1 MKILPK
7 TESYFIEKEKIELN
21 PFGLS
26 FEISGDQLNL
36 LNSNHPDYPGLIKST
51 KLETGNLTVKDFPQI
66 IKEFQPEIDKISK
79 KYLKAF
85 EKLQEDFTKDVKNC
99 CDKIEDSVNF

>member
-7 TESYFIEKEKIELN
+7 TESFFIEKEKIELN
-21 PFGLS
+21 PFSLS

-36 LNSNHPDYPGLIKST
+36 LNSNGLIKST
-51 KLETGNLTVKDFPQI
+51 KLETGNLTVKDFPQV
-66 IKEFQPEIDKISK
+66 IKEFQPGLDRISK
-79 KYLKAF
+79 KYLKAL
-85 EKLQEDFTKDVKNC
+85 EKLQDDFSKEVKIY

>member
-1 MKILPK
+1 MKILQK

-36 LNSNHPDYPGLIKST
+36 LNSNGLIKST
-51 KLETGNLTVKDFPQI
+51 KLETGNLTVKDFPQV
-66 IKEFQPEIDKISK
+66 IKEFQPGLDRISK
-79 KYLKAF
+79 KYLKAL
-85 EKLQEDFTKDVKNC
+85 EKLQDDFSKEVKIY

>member
-36 LNSNHPDYPGLIKST
+36 LNSNY
-51 KLETGNLTVKDFPQI
+51 F
-66 IKEFQPEIDKISK
+66 
-79 KYLKAF
+79 
-85 EKLQEDFTKDVKNC
+85 
-99 CDKIEDSVNF
+99 

>member
-7 TESYFIEKEKIELN
+7 TESYFIEKEKIAFN

-36 LNSNHPDYPGLIKST
+36 LNSNGLIKST

-66 IKEFQPEIDKISK
+66 IKEFQPGLDRISK
-79 KYLKAF
+79 KYLKAL
-85 EKLQEDFTKDVKNC
+85 EKLQDDFSKEVEIY

>member
-1 MKILPK
+1 MKILQK
-7 TESYFIEKEKIELN
+7 TESYFIEKEKIAFN

-36 LNSNHPDYPGLIKST
+36 LNSNGLIKST

-66 IKEFQPEIDKISK
+66 IKEFQPGLDRISK
-79 KYLKAF
+79 KYLKAL
-85 EKLQEDFTKDVKNC
+85 EKLQDDFSKEVKIY